1 MPEDRTLCSH
11 VSTKNE
17 LYLDWA
23 VLLLSIRAQGL
34 PFVLGQLAKCRRLAK
49 KSL

>member
-1 MPEDRTLCSH
+1 MPKDSALCSH
-11 VSTKNE
+11 VSTKDE

-34 PFVLGQLAKCRRLAK
+34 LFVLGQLAKYLRLAK